1 MNMNIAKCPLCGGD
15 MHRRYYG
22 LSCGACEFK
31 CSEQDVVRVAMGM
44 QAIADTIAMKAA
56 LLTIASGYEQ
66 RNIAP
71 RMNGTHQSGPHLIDR
86 KRMMEIARE
95 TVEFISA

>member
-1 MNMNIAKCPLCGGD
+1 MQRYSLEENSLMGGTD
-15 MHRRYYG
+15 MFE
-22 LSCGACEFK
+22 CEDGGYVLF
-31 CSEQDVVRVAMGM
+31 SEVEHE
-44 QAIADTIAMKAA
+44 IISLKNA
-56 LLTIASGYEQ
+56 LLTIAAGYEQ

-95 TVEFISA
+95 TIEFISA

>member
-1 MNMNIAKCPLCGGD
+1 

-31 CSEQDVVRVAMGM
+31 CSEQDVVKVAIGI
-44 QAIADTIAMKAA
+44 QAIADTITMKDA
-56 LLTIASGYEQ
+56 LLAIAAGYEQ

-71 RMNGTHQSGPHLIDR
+71 LMNGTHQSGPHLIDR
-86 KRMMEIARE
+86 KRMMEIAKDVLE
-95 TVEFISA
+95 VVNAK

>member
-1 MNMNIAKCPLCGGD
+1 MGDGSGPYPHHDGDYVLFSEVEHEIIALKD
-15 MHRRYYG
+15 
-22 LSCGACEFK
+22 
-31 CSEQDVVRVAMGM
+31 
-44 QAIADTIAMKAA
+44 A
-56 LLTIASGYEQ
+56 LLTIAAGYEQ

-95 TVEFISA
+95 ALEIVNAK

>member
-1 MNMNIAKCPLCGGD
+1 MQRYALEENALMGGTD
-15 MHRRYYG
+15 MFE
-22 LSCGACEFK
+22 CEDGDYVLF
-31 CSEQDVVRVAMGM
+31 SEVEHEIISLKD
-44 QAIADTIAMKAA
+44 A

-86 KRMMEIARE
+86 KRMMEIAKDVLE
-95 TVEFISA
+95 VANAK